1 MSKQQDEVKQ
11 FFQKSVFP
19 YLTFGMSFPLAF
31 IPKENYKSSRLGFL
45 AERPAI
51 APGVLH
57 GACDLIAP
65 VGTDVFAVDS
75 GTVLSTYFF
84 YEIGITSVHAIEI
97 QHKFFTIRYG
107 EVDKK
112 SILVKAGQQVE
123 KGQPIAKVGK
133 IGQGSMLHFE
143 IYSGAA
149 TGPLTIRGKHPFNRR
164 SDLMDPAPFLDVWR
178 GNLPSK

>member
-1 MSKQQDEVKQ
+1 MPKQDEFKN
-11 FFQKSVFP
+11 FFQKSIFP
-19 YLTFGMSFPLAF
+19 YLTFGMCFPLSF

-45 AERPAI
+45 AKRPAI

-75 GTVLSTYFF
+75 GIVLRTYFF
-84 YEIGITSVHAIEI
+84 YEIGITSVYAIEV
-97 QHKFFTIRYG
+97 QHKFFTVRYG

-112 SILVKAGQQVE
+112 SILVKAGESVE
-123 KGQPIAKVGK
+123 KGQPLAKVGK

-143 IYSGAA
+143 MYSGAA
-149 TGPLTIRGKHPFNRR
+149 TGPLTIKPKLPFNRR
-164 SDLMDPAPFLDVWR
+164 SDLMDPAPFLDVWS